1 MGILRLF
8 LAVSV
13 LAGHLRYGRGI
24 FGFSFLSGGLAV
36 ECFFVISGFY
46 MALVLN
52 EKYNYRGSY
61 GTFILQ
67 RVLRL
72 YPLYYVIF
80 FLILGLEALASYL
93 SSHPFGVYQIW
104 SHQPRCIALPSLCFY
119 VLSNCTIL
127 GLDWLWFMQEDV
139 FTGHIYFTPQTLL
152 DANSCVDYIVN
163 GPAWTLGIEMMFY
176 LMAPFLVRRPVQVQA
191 VWMLAS
197 LALRSAFYWSMDP
210 KGSNNW
216 TYCFF
221 PSTLFFFL
229 AGSLGYQCYKQYGP
243 QLEKFARS
251 YVWLFWVFGV
261 IMLVQGRLP
270 LKGYFFWIF
279 VPAAIAMV
287 PLLFALTRN
296 NPTDRL
302 IGELSYPFYLVHY
315 HVVKAVE
322 ALLHENHNSLFGPFC
337 AVITLAITY
346 FLYKTVEL
354 RTEIFRERL
363 FHRVHPDPQLKSEN
377 FPAEFIQQAGPES
390 PERR

>member
-13 LAGHLRYGRGI
+13 LAGHLRFGRGI
-24 FGFSFLSGGLAV
+24 FGLSFLSGGMAV
-36 ECFFVISGFY
+36 QCFFVISGFY

-72 YPLYYVIF
+72 YPVYYVIVL
-80 FLILGLEALASYL
+80 LILGLEALASYL
-93 SSHPFGVYQIW
+93 SAHPFGVYATW
-104 SHQPRCIALPSLCFY
+104 SQEPRCVALPSLCFY
-119 VLSNCTIL
+119 AVSNCSIL
-127 GLDWLWFMQEDV
+127 GLDWLWFVQEDA
-139 FTGHIYFTPQTLL
+139 FTGALYFTSTTLPHT
-152 DANSCVDYIVN
+152 NPCIDYIVD
-163 GPAWTLGIEMMFY
+163 GPAWTLGVEMSFY
-176 LMAPFLVRRPVQVQA
+176 LVAPFLVRRSIKVQA
-191 VWMLAS
+191 AWMLAS
-197 LALRSAFYWSMDP
+197 LVLRSAFFWSMSAKD
-210 KGSNNW
+210 SNSW

-229 AGSLGYQCYKQYGP
+229 AGSIGYQFYKHYRP
-243 QLEKFARS
+243 QLEKIARACL
-251 YVWLFWVFGV
+251 WLFVAFGFV
-261 IMLVQGRLP
+261 MLFQGRLP
-270 LKGYFFWIF
+270 LKEYFFWIF
-279 VPAAIAMV
+279 APISIAMV

-322 ALLHENHNSLFGPFC
+322 AVLHENHNSLFGPIC
-337 AVITLAITY
+337 LVITLAITY

-363 FHRVHPDPQLKSEN
+363 FKKIHPSPDLKSEN
-377 FPAEFIQQAGPES
+377 FPAEFIQQSERRS
-390 PERR
+390 PEHR